1 MHGRSAI
8 HGVAYGQMSVLF
20 VNAFKEQQ
28 AQIALLQ
35 QQVNAQRNELDL
47 VRSLFCSQNAA
58 KGVCPPV
65 I

>member
-1 MHGRSAI
+1 
-8 HGVAYGQMSVLF
+8 MSVLF

-65 I
+65 K